1 MARNSS
7 SQGLDPQEEAELWR
21 LCRQGDEEARE
32 ALIVAYRPLVFWLAR
47 RFSLDEGT
55 AKDLLQEGM
64 LALIKAVDAYD
75 VSRGNK
81 FTTYAFYRIRGHM
94 INFLERSEKRA
105 PYPVDMEEEI
115 AQPGECVAV
124 EWRLLLEEAMGALTL
139 KERDIIQALVVEG
152 KKSWRCGER
161 YRDRHQS
168 RISHTPQGAG
178 QTEDSFG
185 VARATGRAKAGIK
198 QEEHIIGKR
207 GGGNHGRALKADRT
221 VDRAVHSCLACR
233 QARGGYGRAR
243 VR

>member
-7 SQGLDPQEEAELWR
+7 SQGLDPQEETELWR

-139 KERDIIQALVVEG
+139 KERDIVQALVVEG
-152 KKSWRCGER
+152 KKAGDVARDTAIDISHVYRIRRKALARLRIALGLPAPLGER
-161 YRDRHQS
+161 
-168 RISHTPQGAG
+168 
-178 QTEDSFG
+178 
-185 VARATGRAKAGIK
+185 
-198 QEEHIIGKR
+198 KR
-207 GGGNHGRALKADRT
+207 G
-221 VDRAVHSCLACR
+221 
-233 QARGGYGRAR
+233 
-243 VR
+243 

>member
-7 SQGLDPQEEAELWR
+7 SQGLDPQEETELWR

-124 EWRLLLEEAMGALTL
+124 ERRLLLEEAMSALTL
-139 KERDIIQALVVEG
+139 KERDIVQALVVEG
-152 KKSWRCGER
+152 KKAGDVARDTAIDVSHVYRIRRKALARLRIALGLPAPLGER
-161 YRDRHQS
+161 
-168 RISHTPQGAG
+168 
-178 QTEDSFG
+178 
-185 VARATGRAKAGIK
+185 
-198 QEEHIIGKR
+198 KR
-207 GGGNHGRALKADRT
+207 G
-221 VDRAVHSCLACR
+221 
-233 QARGGYGRAR
+233 
-243 VR
+243 

>member
-1 MARNSS
+1 M
-7 SQGLDPQEEAELWR
+7 
-21 LCRQGDEEARE
+21 
-32 ALIVAYRPLVFWLAR
+32 IVAYRPLVFWLAR

-152 KKSWRCGER
+152 KK
-161 YRDRHQS
+161 
-168 RISHTPQGAG
+168 AG
-178 QTEDSFG
+178 D
-185 VARATGRAKAGIK
+185 VARDTAIDVSHVYRIRRKALARLRTALGLPAPL
-198 QEEHIIGKR
+198 GDRKR
-207 GGGNHGRALKADRT
+207 G
-221 VDRAVHSCLACR
+221 
-233 QARGGYGRAR
+233 
-243 VR
+243 

>member
-7 SQGLDPQEEAELWR
+7 SQGLDPQEETELWR

-139 KERDIIQALVVEG
+139 KERDIVQALVVEG
-152 KKSWRCGER
+152 KKAGDVARDTAIDVSHVYRIRRKALARLRIALGLPAPLGER
-161 YRDRHQS
+161 
-168 RISHTPQGAG
+168 
-178 QTEDSFG
+178 
-185 VARATGRAKAGIK
+185 
-198 QEEHIIGKR
+198 KR
-207 GGGNHGRALKADRT
+207 G
-221 VDRAVHSCLACR
+221 
-233 QARGGYGRAR
+233 
-243 VR
+243 

>member
-21 LCRQGDEEARE
+21 LCRQGDEGARE

-139 KERDIIQALVVEG
+139 KERDIIQALLVEG
-152 KKSWRCGER
+152 KK
-161 YRDRHQS
+161 
-168 RISHTPQGAG
+168 AG
-178 QTEDSFG
+178 D
-185 VARATGRAKAGIK
+185 VARDTAIDVSHVYRIRRKALARLRTALGLPAPL
-198 QEEHIIGKR
+198 GDRKR
-207 GGGNHGRALKADRT
+207 G
-221 VDRAVHSCLACR
+221 
-233 QARGGYGRAR
+233 
-243 VR
+243 

>member
-7 SQGLDPQEEAELWR
+7 SQGLDPQEETELWR

-139 KERDIIQALVVEG
+139 KERDIVQALVVEG
-152 KKSWRCGER
+152 KKAGDVARDTAIDVSHVYRIRRKALARLRIALGLPAPLGER
-161 YRDRHQS
+161 
-168 RISHTPQGAG
+168 
-178 QTEDSFG
+178 
-185 VARATGRAKAGIK
+185 
-198 QEEHIIGKR
+198 KR
-207 GGGNHGRALKADRT
+207 E
-221 VDRAVHSCLACR
+221 
-233 QARGGYGRAR
+233 
-243 VR
+243 

>member
-1 MARNSS
+1 MVRNSS
-7 SQGLDPQEEAELWR
+7 SQRLDPQEEAELWR

-139 KERDIIQALVVEG
+139 KERDIVQALVVEG
-152 KKSWRCGER
+152 KKAGDVARDTAIDVSHVYRIRRKALARLRIALGLPAPLGER
-161 YRDRHQS
+161 
-168 RISHTPQGAG
+168 
-178 QTEDSFG
+178 
-185 VARATGRAKAGIK
+185 
-198 QEEHIIGKR
+198 KR
-207 GGGNHGRALKADRT
+207 G
-221 VDRAVHSCLACR
+221 
-233 QARGGYGRAR
+233 
-243 VR
+243 

>member
-21 LCRQGDEEARE
+21 LCRQGDEGARE

-94 INFLERSEKRA
+94 INFPRGEKKG
-105 PYPVDMEEEI
+105 YPVDMEEEI
-115 AQPGECVAV
+115 AQSGECVAV

-152 KKSWRCGER
+152 KK
-161 YRDRHQS
+161 
-168 RISHTPQGAG
+168 AG
-178 QTEDSFG
+178 D
-185 VARATGRAKAGIK
+185 VARDTAIDVSHVYRIRRKALARLRTALGLPVPLGD
-198 QEEHIIGKR
+198 QKR
-207 GGGNHGRALKADRT
+207 G
-221 VDRAVHSCLACR
+221 
-233 QARGGYGRAR
+233 
-243 VR
+243 